1 MKTRLLSLLAGT
13 LLPIIAGVQAQTLI
27 RPEPA
32 PWQTYTISGEDFSFA
47 APTLPAMHISYEF
60 LERIQKSRRIYNLGS
75 YADGVAYVI
84 YVYENPEPRQSLES
98 FLEERSVSKFTPTE
112 VTLDRFRGK
121 AISGLEGV
129 SQFFATEDRLYI
141 FQTFGAPPD
150 DPKTT
155 KFFSSLSLRRKKD
168 SIAVT
173 DGPGLPYEPAA
184 ESISPDD
191 DATRKLFTGKE
202 VDRKARLAMKPEP
215 SYTESARQNQIAG
228 TVVLKV
234 IFSSNGSVTNI
245 RTISGL
251 PDGLTEKAIDAAR
264 KIKFIPAMKDGKY
277 VSMWMQL
284 EYNFNL
290 Y

>member
-1 MKTRLLSLLAGT
+1 MKTRRLSLLAVT
-13 LLPIIAGVQAQTLI
+13 LLLIIAGVQAQTPG

-47 APTLPAMHISYEF
+47 APTLPAMHTSYQF
-60 LERIQKSRRIYNLGS
+60 LERIGKSRRIYSLGS
-75 YADGVAYVI
+75 YANGVAYVI

-98 FLEERSVSKFTPTE
+98 FIEERSVSNTPAE

-121 AISGLEGV
+121 AFSGLESM
-129 SQFFATEDRLYI
+129 SQYFATEDRIYI
-141 FQTFGAPPD
+141 FHAMGAPAD
-150 DPKTT
+150 DPRTT

-173 DGPGLPYEPAA
+173 DGPGQPYEPDTEVKSA
-184 ESISPDD
+184 DD
-191 DATRKLFTGKE
+191 DATRKLFLGKE
-202 VDRKARLAMKPEP
+202 VDRRPRLAMKPEP
-215 SYTESARQNQIAG
+215 SYTESARQNLIAG

-234 IFSSNGSVTNI
+234 IFSANGSVTNI
-245 RTISGL
+245 RTVSGL
-251 PDGLTEKAIDAAR
+251 PYGLTEKAIDAAQ